1 MHVQDQK
8 KKKKFTNAGLFS
20 DDHTEDPDNR
30 FWKAHNKSL
39 LFTVWIERTANTKRI
54 GRKHSEK

>member
-1 MHVQDQK
+1 M
-8 KKKKFTNAGLFS
+8 NAGLFS